1 MHPFSTY
8 CCYGHPNRL
17 RARFCVRCGLGVTP
31 GWKWMLED
39 LVWFFSNTLSSPVAL
54 LVLAGVAM
62 MAFIAAIVVLAIV
75 LA

>member
-1 MHPFSTY
+1 
-8 CCYGHPNRL
+8 
-17 RARFCVRCGLGVTP
+17 
-31 GWKWMLED
+31 MLED